1 MRQENNQLKSEVGM
15 LRYQLHSKSLALHD
29 MSCSLDE
36 EKYKNSITAD
46 RGSSFNAVY
55 DELANVNAANE
66 EEEQPSDE
74 VFQWLWFLHK

>member
-1 MRQENNQLKSEVGM
+1 M

-46 RGSSFNAVY
+46 RASSFNAVY
-55 DELANVNAANE
+55 DESTNTVNAAN

-74 VFQWLWFLHK
+74 VFQ